1 MKIQNILES
10 SFDPSNR
17 EYVKRTVPV
26 KNSATAKL
34 PNAFVNKHL
43 DPVAYQNGNSVNDE
57 IGLDFTSHDYTD
69 DSSAKDGTSKK
80 KKKKEDL

>member
-1 MKIQNILES
+1 MKIQDILEAT
-10 SFDPSNR
+10 FDPSNR

-43 DPVAYQNGNSVNDE
+43 EPVAYQNGNSVNDE
-57 IGLDFTSHDYTD
+57 IGLDFAGHDYTD
-69 DSSAKDGTSKK
+69 GSSAKDGTPTKK
-80 KKKKEDL
+80 KKKDDK